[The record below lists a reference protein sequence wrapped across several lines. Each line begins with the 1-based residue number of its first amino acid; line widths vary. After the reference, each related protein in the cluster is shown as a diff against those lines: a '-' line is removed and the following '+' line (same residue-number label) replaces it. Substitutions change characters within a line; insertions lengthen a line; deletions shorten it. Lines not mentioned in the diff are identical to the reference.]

1 MQIECIL
8 FWQILIYLCLHDRLA
23 VNGQRYSDTAVRYT
37 CIIIKERL
45 KKKQFLSES
54 LKVARNHANLFT
66 FVSEIPVSVR
76 EFHQKIFNPNPRALI
91 FAIFFSE
98 ADECRSKLAHVQV
111 CQLNR

>member
-1 MQIECIL
+1 M
-8 FWQILIYLCLHDRLA
+8 HDRLA

-54 LKVARNHANLFT
+54 LKVAQNHANLFT

-76 EFHQKIFNPNPRALI
+76 EFHQNFFNPNPRALI